1 MPAVENKENKENNI
15 NSWRK
20 NIDSKV
26 DKEKSLQNSIQN
38 ATIKLF
44 PNFST
49 EEKVNIITQI
59 NNYLKLPGRYIQGIF
74 AILVK
79 LKKENPTD
87 SKLAQIIIN
96 HIKKLN
102 ERTVLDVTNKKN
114 KKLILNWK
122 NTQKESYRNK
132 ELAKS
137 TTKTIDIKKKSEE
150 FIKINNESKE
160 AIKIINIETQEKFKR
175 TLELQSSLKPE
186 YQPTQAQITAKV
198 QSLSPETKTK
208 LKSSGLSETDYAKL
222 LASKDSLFSA
232 GDTSQE
238 SRDFLDSLKELNQ
251 SLGIRDLDQMPN
263 SFSVDKQFFKDNPD
277 LVKHIWE
284 SQDFKTLDNSFD
296 LSWLK
301 NFKEV
306 STFVE
311 KFGDENLKRLKS
323 QISPFFDEEWRLK
336 QLTPE
341 EKKIFETFFSS
352 FQAIKQQMTWVSTNM
367 LKAWAMQAPIVAL
380 YHYLDQDSI
389 GLENLNQQN
398 RQFWDRTDILTEWE
412 DKILKFSG
420 KIDNKPINFYFNLNT
435 GKLQCD
441 DHLNF
446 NKDQNHI
453 SIGETT
459 RTDLNIQLPS
469 QQDLTTLLQEAITPE
484 TQQEL
489 LKTSSNMQEYH
500 QNLNQ
505 LISSTLEGSFNFDPL
520 IRSRISMQTEK
531 NLTSQEFS
539 DDFLPPHISSQ
550 LQDERIIN
558 NNPQIK
564 KLFQILDFV
573 SESSTSD
580 QLISLR
586 KSFKK
591 LTSLIS
597 SHQELEKIADP
608 IIKEQFIKLHE
619 SLQNTS
625 TIANRTET
633 MFSFLQIFLKQDFSK
648 NEFNPQTLT
657 KNDIFDFID
666 LENFLKTPL
675 LDKDLAT
682 SLYYKNFSEPFNKRY
697 FTKSQ
702 NLTENDAQTADKQ
715 LEAELLAFA

>member
-1 MPAVENKENKENNI
+1 MTRSAEVKENTI

-20 NIDSKV
+20 NVETDREKRLENAVQKATKNLFSHLS
-26 DKEKSLQNSIQN
+26 DKEQNDI
-38 ATIKLF
+38 IK
-44 PNFST
+44 
-49 EEKVNIITQI
+49 QI
-59 NNYLKLPGRYIQGIF
+59 NEYLKTPDSIKPRELFQ
-74 AILVK
+74 K
-79 LKKENPTD
+79 LIEIKNNNPNNP
-87 SKLAQIIIN
+87 KLAQIIIN

-102 ERTVLDVTNKKN
+102 EKNTLDIKN
-114 KKLILNWK
+114 KKLKSAILSWK
-122 NTQKESYRNK
+122 NRTDGSSINE
-132 ELAKS
+132 
-137 TTKTIDIKKKSEE
+137 
-150 FIKINNESKE
+150 INNKMSRIKE
-160 AIKIINIETQEKFKR
+160 FLINKNQKAQEKLKKA
-175 TLELQSSLKPE
+175 LKAQSSLKPE

-232 GDTSQE
+232 NDTSQE
-238 SRDFLDSLKELNQ
+238 SRDFLESLKELNQ

-284 SQDFKTLDNSFD
+284 SPDFKTLDNSFD

-323 QISPFFDEEWRLK
+323 QISPFFDKEWRLK

-367 LKAWAMQAPIVAL
+367 LKAWAMQAPLVAL

-446 NKDQNHI
+446 NKDQNRI

-469 QQDLTTLLQEAITPE
+469 QQDLITLLQEAITPE

-489 LKTSSNMQEYH
+489 LQSSSNMQEYH

-539 DDFLPPHISSQ
+539 ADFLPPRISSQ

-573 SESSTSD
+573 SENSTSE

-597 SHQELEKIADP
+597 SRQELEKIADP

-625 TIANRTET
+625 TVANRTET

-657 KNDIFDFID
+657 KSDIFDFID
-666 LENFLKTPL
+666 LENFLSVASEGITLQQKGWFSHTFSTNITAKRETQEKVNTDLGLKT
-675 LDKDLAT
+675 
-682 SLYYKNFSEPFNKRY
+682 
-697 FTKSQ
+697 
-702 NLTENDAQTADKQ
+702 
-715 LEAELLAFA
+715 LEAEFLALA

>member
-1 MPAVENKENKENNI
+1 MTWVENKNQSTKEQI
-15 NSWRK
+15 NSKVESKEQK
-20 NIDSKV
+20 NASFAQAITEKAFKEFSID
-26 DKEKSLQNSIQN
+26 EKRAIAIL
-38 ATIKLF
+38 
-44 PNFST
+44 
-49 EEKVNIITQI
+49 I
-59 NNYLKLPGRYIQGIF
+59 NKYLKLPK
-74 AILVK
+74 AIEPRELFQK
-79 LKKENPTD
+79 LLEIKKNNLNNSKLSQIIIDQLKQKISKKEND
-87 SKLAQIIIN
+87 LKALQIIREKKKIN
-96 HIKKLN
+96 GRNPLLKQQVWEKNAMEINKITEGNKNRDILKKIR
-102 ERTVLDVTNKKN
+102 EGDRKEIEIKN
-114 KKLILNWK
+114 KFEHVK
-122 NTQKESYRNK
+122 Q
-132 ELAKS
+132 
-137 TTKTIDIKKKSEE
+137 
-150 FIKINNESKE
+150 
-160 AIKIINIETQEKFKR
+160 
-175 TLELQSSLKPE
+175 LQSSLKPE

-198 QSLSPETKTK
+198 QSLSPETKAK

-284 SQDFKTLDNSFD
+284 SPDFKTLDNSFD

-306 STFVE
+306 ATFVE

-341 EKKIFETFFSS
+341 ERKIFETFFSS
-352 FQAIKQQMTWVSTNM
+352 FQAIKEQMTWVSTNM

-446 NKDQNHI
+446 NKDQNRI

-469 QQDLTTLLQEAITPE
+469 QQDLTTLLQETLTPE

-489 LKTSSNMQEYH
+489 LKISSNMQEYH

-539 DDFLPPHISSQ
+539 ADFLPPHISSQ

-573 SESSTSD
+573 SENSTSD

-597 SHQELEKIADP
+597 SRQELEKIADP

-657 KNDIFDFID
+657 KSDIFDFID
-666 LENFLKTPL
+666 LENFLSVANEGITLQQKGWFSHTFSTNITAKREEQEKVNTDLGLKTV
-675 LDKDLAT
+675 
-682 SLYYKNFSEPFNKRY
+682 E
-697 FTKSQ
+697 
-702 NLTENDAQTADKQ
+702 DALRSAYV
-715 LEAELLAFA
+715 

>member
-1 MPAVENKENKENNI
+1 MTSIENKQITWNEKIQGKEQQ
-15 NSWRK
+15 
-20 NIDSKV
+20 
-26 DKEKSLQNSIQN
+26 KEREQQRAIQSMVQ
-38 ATIKLF
+38 KYF
-44 PNFST
+44 PDFST
-49 EEKVNIITQI
+49 EAKTEITIQI
-59 NNYLKLPGRYIQGIF
+59 FKYLKLPKTLQFKGIF
-74 AILVK
+74 SALLN
-79 LKKENPTD
+79 LKKENIDNP
-87 SKLAQIIIN
+87 KLAQILIN
-96 HIKKLN
+96 FIKKKI
-102 ERTVLDVTNKKN
+102 EKAILDQTNKTN
-114 KKLILNWK
+114 KTKVLNWK
-122 NTQKESYRNK
+122 KSPNQITNSLSNNPWKIQKELNDQKRNA
-132 ELAKS
+132 E
-137 TTKTIDIKKKSEE
+137 TKQITNVNEQSKKQL
-150 FIKINNESKE
+150 
-160 AIKIINIETQEKFKR
+160 IEKTKQ
-175 TLELQSSLKPE
+175 LQSSLKPE
-186 YQPTQAQITAKV
+186 YQPTQSQINEKIKT
-198 QSLSPETKTK
+198 LSEETKAK
-208 LKSSGLSETDYAKL
+208 LKSSGLSETDYAKF
-222 LASKDSLFSA
+222 LASKEALFSA
-232 GDTSQE
+232 GDNSQE
-238 SRDFLDSLKELNQ
+238 SRDFLESLKELNQ

-284 SQDFKTLDNSFD
+284 SQDFKALDNSFD

-336 QLTPE
+336 QLTSE
-341 EKKIFETFFSS
+341 ERKIFETFFSS
-352 FQAIKQQMTWVSTNM
+352 FQAIKEQMTWVSTNM

-446 NKDQNHI
+446 NKDQNRI

-469 QQDLTTLLQEAITPE
+469 QQDLTTLLQETLTPE

-489 LKTSSNMQEYH
+489 LQTSSNMQEYH

-539 DDFLPPHISSQ
+539 ADFLPPHISSQ

-573 SESSTSD
+573 SENSTSD

-597 SHQELEKIADP
+597 SRQELEKIADP

-657 KNDIFDFID
+657 KSDIFDFID
-666 LENFLKTPL
+666 LENFLDVAANGITLKQKTW
-675 LDKDLAT
+675 
-682 SLYYKNFSEPFNKRY
+682 FSAEF
-697 FTKSQ
+697 SQ
-702 NLTENDAQTADKQ
+702 KIKQKEELQKNLTDAKDIKDI
-715 LEAELLAFA
+715 ESELNIAFA

>member
-1 MPAVENKENKENNI
+1 MTSVENKQITWNEKIQGKEQQ
-15 NSWRK
+15 
-20 NIDSKV
+20 
-26 DKEKSLQNSIQN
+26 KEREQQRAIQSMVQ
-38 ATIKLF
+38 KYF
-44 PNFST
+44 PDFST
-49 EEKVNIITQI
+49 EAKTEISIQI
-59 NNYLKLPGRYIQGIF
+59 FKYLKLPKTLEFKGIF
-74 AILVK
+74 SALLN
-79 LKKENPTD
+79 LKKENIDNP
-87 SKLAQIIIN
+87 KLAQILIN
-96 HIKKLN
+96 FIKKKI
-102 ERTVLDVTNKKN
+102 EKAILDQTNKTN
-114 KKLILNWK
+114 KTKVLNWK
-122 NTQKESYRNK
+122 KSPNQITNSLSNNFWKIQKELNDQKRNA
-132 ELAKS
+132 E
-137 TTKTIDIKKKSEE
+137 TKQITNANEQSKKQL
-150 FIKINNESKE
+150 
-160 AIKIINIETQEKFKR
+160 IEKTKQ
-175 TLELQSSLKPE
+175 LQASLKPE
-186 YQPTQAQITAKV
+186 YQPTQEQITAKV
-198 QSLSPETKTK
+198 QSLSPETKAK
-208 LKSSGLSETDYAKL
+208 LKSSGLSEIDYAKL

-238 SRDFLDSLKELNQ
+238 SRDFLESLKELNQ

-284 SQDFKTLDNSFD
+284 SPNFKTLDNSFD

-446 NKDQNHI
+446 NKDQNRI

-469 QQDLTTLLQEAITPE
+469 QQDLITLLQETITPE

-539 DDFLPPHISSQ
+539 ADFLPPHISSQ
-550 LQDERIIN
+550 LQDEKIIN

-573 SESSTSD
+573 SENSTSD

-597 SHQELEKIADP
+597 SRQELEKIADP

-666 LENFLKTPL
+666 LENFLSVANEGITLQQKGWFSHTFSTNITA
-675 LDKDLAT
+675 KREKQENLANAKGIEDIERA
-682 SLYYKNFSEPFNKRY
+682 LNNI
-697 FTKSQ
+697 
-702 NLTENDAQTADKQ
+702 AVA
-715 LEAELLAFA
+715 

>member
-1 MPAVENKENKENNI
+1 MTWVENKNQSTKEQI
-15 NSWRK
+15 NSKVESKEQK
-20 NIDSKV
+20 NASFAQAITEKAFKEFSID
-26 DKEKSLQNSIQN
+26 EKRAIAIL
-38 ATIKLF
+38 
-44 PNFST
+44 
-49 EEKVNIITQI
+49 I
-59 NNYLKLPGRYIQGIF
+59 NKYLKLPK
-74 AILVK
+74 AIEPRELFQK
-79 LKKENPTD
+79 LLEIKKNNLNNSKLSQIIIDQLKQKISKKEND
-87 SKLAQIIIN
+87 LKALQIIREKKKIN
-96 HIKKLN
+96 GRNPLLKQQVWEKNAMEINKITEGNKNRDILKKIR
-102 ERTVLDVTNKKN
+102 EGDRKEIEIKN
-114 KKLILNWK
+114 KFEHVK
-122 NTQKESYRNK
+122 Q
-132 ELAKS
+132 
-137 TTKTIDIKKKSEE
+137 
-150 FIKINNESKE
+150 
-160 AIKIINIETQEKFKR
+160 
-175 TLELQSSLKPE
+175 LQSSLKPE

-198 QSLSPETKTK
+198 QSLSPETKAK

-284 SQDFKTLDNSFD
+284 SPDFKTLDNSFD

-306 STFVE
+306 ATFVE

-341 EKKIFETFFSS
+341 ERKIFETFFSS
-352 FQAIKQQMTWVSTNM
+352 FQAIKEQMTWVSTNM

-446 NKDQNHI
+446 NKDQNRI

-469 QQDLTTLLQEAITPE
+469 QQDLITLLQETITPE

-539 DDFLPPHISSQ
+539 ADFLPPHISSQ

-573 SESSTSD
+573 SENSTSD

-597 SHQELEKIADP
+597 SRQELEKIADP

-666 LENFLKTPL
+666 LENFLSVANEGITLQQKGWFSHTFSTNITA
-675 LDKDLAT
+675 KRETQENLANA
-682 SLYYKNFSEPFNKRY
+682 KGIEGIEK
-697 FTKSQ
+697 
-702 NLTENDAQTADKQ
+702 
-715 LEAELLAFA
+715 ELNIAFA

>member
-1 MPAVENKENKENNI
+1 MTRSAETKESTI

-20 NIDSKV
+20 NVETDREKRLENAVQKATKNLFSHLS
-26 DKEKSLQNSIQN
+26 DKEQNDI
-38 ATIKLF
+38 IK
-44 PNFST
+44 
-49 EEKVNIITQI
+49 QI
-59 NNYLKLPGRYIQGIF
+59 NEYLKTPDSIKPRELFQ
-74 AILVK
+74 K
-79 LKKENPTD
+79 LIEIKNNNPNNP
-87 SKLAQIIIN
+87 KLAQIIIN

-102 ERTVLDVTNKKN
+102 EKNTLDIKN
-114 KKLILNWK
+114 KKLKRAILSWK
-122 NTQKESYRNK
+122 NRTDGSSINDIKNKIPRIKESLANK
-132 ELAKS
+132 NKP
-137 TTKTIDIKKKSEE
+137 I
-150 FIKINNESKE
+150 
-160 AIKIINIETQEKFKR
+160 QEKMEKV
-175 TLELQSSLKPE
+175 LKAQSLLKPE
-186 YQPTQAQITAKV
+186 YQPTQAQITAKI

-284 SQDFKTLDNSFD
+284 SPDFKTLDNSFD

-306 STFVE
+306 ATFVE

-341 EKKIFETFFSS
+341 ERKIFETFFSS

-398 RQFWDRTDILTEWE
+398 KQFWDRTDILTEWE

-420 KIDNKPINFYFNLNT
+420 KIDNKPISFYFNLNT

-446 NKDQNHI
+446 NKDQNRI

-469 QQDLTTLLQEAITPE
+469 QQDLITLLQETLTPE

-573 SESSTSD
+573 SENSTSD

-597 SHQELEKIADP
+597 SRQELEKIADP

-657 KNDIFDFID
+657 KSDIFDFID

-675 LDKDLAT
+675 LDKNLVT

-697 FTKSQ
+697 LAKSQ
-702 NLTENDAQTADKQ
+702 NPPENNPQTADERLKAGLQ
-715 LEAELLAFA
+715 ALA

>member
-1 MPAVENKENKENNI
+1 MTRSAETKESTI

-20 NIDSKV
+20 NV
-26 DKEKSLQNSIQN
+26 ETDKEKRLENAVQKATKNLFSHLSDKEQNDI
-38 ATIKLF
+38 IK
-44 PNFST
+44 
-49 EEKVNIITQI
+49 QI
-59 NNYLKLPGRYIQGIF
+59 NEYLKTPESIKPRELFQ
-74 AILVK
+74 K
-79 LKKENPTD
+79 LIEIKNNNPNNP
-87 SKLAQIIIN
+87 KLAQIIIN

-102 ERTVLDVTNKKN
+102 EKNTLDIKN
-114 KKLILNWK
+114 KKLKSAILSRK
-122 NTQKESYRNK
+122 NRADGSSINE
-132 ELAKS
+132 
-137 TTKTIDIKKKSEE
+137 
-150 FIKINNESKE
+150 INNKMSRIKE
-160 AIKIINIETQEKFKR
+160 FLINKNQKAQEKLKKA
-175 TLELQSSLKPE
+175 LKAQSSLKPE

-198 QSLSPETKTK
+198 QSLSPETKAK

-352 FQAIKQQMTWVSTNM
+352 FQAIKQQMTWVSTNI

-446 NKDQNHI
+446 NKDQNRI

-469 QQDLTTLLQEAITPE
+469 QQDLITLLQETLTPE

-539 DDFLPPHISSQ
+539 ADFLPPHISSQ

-573 SESSTSD
+573 SENSTSD

-597 SHQELEKIADP
+597 SRQELEKIADP

-657 KNDIFDFID
+657 KSDIFDFID
-666 LENFLKTPL
+666 LENFLSVANEGITLQQKGWFSHTFSTNITAKREKQENL
-675 LDKDLAT
+675 ANAKDIKDIERKL
-682 SLYYKNFSEPFNKRY
+682 NNI
-697 FTKSQ
+697 
-702 NLTENDAQTADKQ
+702 
-715 LEAELLAFA
+715 AFA

>member
-1 MPAVENKENKENNI
+1 MPSIENKNQSAKEQLNSKAESKEQKNTRFAQTITEKAFKEFSIDEKTSIAALINK
-15 NSWRK
+15 
-20 NIDSKV
+20 
-26 DKEKSLQNSIQN
+26 
-38 ATIKLF
+38 
-44 PNFST
+44 
-49 EEKVNIITQI
+49 
-59 NNYLKLPGRYIQGIF
+59 YLKLPKAMEPRELFQK
-74 AILVK
+74 LVEI
-79 LKKENPTD
+79 KKNNPNNPR
-87 SKLAQIIIN
+87 LAQIIIN
-96 HIKKLN
+96 NLRKIITKKENDLKVLQIRN
-102 ERTVLDVTNKKN
+102 EKG
-114 KKLILNWK
+114 ILNWK
-122 NTQKESYRNK
+122 KLWKNK
-132 ELAKS
+132 VTENQDPTSL
-137 TTKTIDIKKKSEE
+137 TNDD
-150 FIKINNESKE
+150 KINKKLDSQSTDR
-160 AIKIINIETQEKFKR
+160 IKLQKQVEHIKQ
-175 TLELQSSLKPE
+175 LQSSLKPE

-198 QSLSPETKTK
+198 QSLSPETKAK

-284 SQDFKTLDNSFD
+284 SPDFKTLDNSFD
-296 LSWLK
+296 LSRLK

-311 KFGDENLKRLKS
+311 KFGDENLKRLKN

-336 QLTPE
+336 QITSE
-341 EKKIFETFFSS
+341 ERKIFETFFSS

-380 YHYLDQDSI
+380 YQYLDEPSLW
-389 GLENLNQQN
+389 LENLNQQN
-398 RQFWDRTDILTEWE
+398 RKIWDRTEFSSEWE
-412 DKILKFSG
+412 DQIMTFQG
-420 KIDNKPINFYFNLNT
+420 TIDGKPINFYFNLTN

-441 DHLNF
+441 DHINF
-446 NKDQNHI
+446 NNDQNHI
-453 SIGETT
+453 SIGENT
-459 RTDLNIQLPS
+459 RTDLNIQLPNQQELIAILKDRFTPEL
-469 QQDLTTLLQEAITPE
+469 QQDLIKNSA
-484 TQQEL
+484 
-489 LKTSSNMQEYH
+489 NMQEYH

-505 LISSTLEGSFNFDPL
+505 LIASTLQETFNIDPL

-539 DDFLPPHISSQ
+539 NDFLPPHLAPQ
-550 LQDERIIN
+550 LQNEKIIN
-558 NNPQIK
+558 NNLQIK
-564 KLFQILDFV
+564 KLFQILDFI
-573 SESSTSD
+573 SENSTSD
-580 QLISLR
+580 QLMSMR

-633 MFSFLQIFLKQDFSK
+633 MFSFLQIFIKKDFSK
-648 NEFNPQTLT
+648 EDFNPHTLPDT
-657 KNDIFDFID
+657 DIFNFID

-682 SLYYKNFSEPFNKRY
+682 SPYYKNFSEPFNKRY
-697 FTKSQ
+697 FAKSQ

>member
-1 MPAVENKENKENNI
+1 MPSIENKNQSAKEQLNSKAESKEQKNTRFAQTITEKAFKEFSIDEKTSIAALINK
-15 NSWRK
+15 
-20 NIDSKV
+20 
-26 DKEKSLQNSIQN
+26 
-38 ATIKLF
+38 
-44 PNFST
+44 
-49 EEKVNIITQI
+49 
-59 NNYLKLPGRYIQGIF
+59 YLKLPKAMEPRELFQK
-74 AILVK
+74 LVEI
-79 LKKENPTD
+79 KKNNPNNPR
-87 SKLAQIIIN
+87 LAQIIIN
-96 HIKKLN
+96 NLRKIITKKENDLKVLQIRN
-102 ERTVLDVTNKKN
+102 EKG
-114 KKLILNWK
+114 ILNWK
-122 NTQKESYRNK
+122 KLWKNK
-132 ELAKS
+132 VTENQDPTSL
-137 TTKTIDIKKKSEE
+137 TNDD
-150 FIKINNESKE
+150 KINKKLDSQSTDR
-160 AIKIINIETQEKFKR
+160 IKLQKQVEHIKQ
-175 TLELQSSLKPE
+175 LQSSLKPE

-198 QSLSPETKTK
+198 QSLSPETKAK

-238 SRDFLDSLKELNQ
+238 ARDFLDSLKELNQ

-284 SQDFKTLDNSFD
+284 SPDFKTLDNSFD
-296 LSWLK
+296 LSRLK

-323 QISPFFDEEWRLK
+323 QISPFFDDQWRIKELSA
-336 QLTPE
+336 E

-380 YHYLDQDSI
+380 YQYLDEPSLW
-389 GLENLNQQN
+389 LENLNQQN
-398 RQFWDRTDILTEWE
+398 RKIWDRTEFSSEWK
-412 DKILKFSG
+412 DQIMTFQG
-420 KIDNKPINFYFNLNT
+420 TIDGKPINFYFNLTN

-446 NKDQNHI
+446 NNDQNRI
-453 SIGETT
+453 SIWEST
-459 RTDLNIQLPS
+459 RTDLNIQLPNQQELIAILKDHFTPAL
-469 QQDLTTLLQEAITPE
+469 QQDLIKNSA
-484 TQQEL
+484 
-489 LKTSSNMQEYH
+489 NMQEYH

-505 LISSTLEGSFNFDPL
+505 LIASTLQETFNIDPL

-539 DDFLPPHISSQ
+539 NDFLPPHLAPQ
-550 LQDERIIN
+550 LQNEKIIN
-558 NNPQIK
+558 NNLQIK
-564 KLFQILDFV
+564 KLFQILDFI
-573 SESSTSD
+573 SENSTSD
-580 QLISLR
+580 QLMSMR

-633 MFSFLQIFLKQDFSK
+633 MFSFLQIFIKKDFSK
-648 NEFNPQTLT
+648 EDFNPHTLPDT
-657 KNDIFDFID
+657 DIFNFID

-697 FTKSQ
+697 FAKSQ

>member
-1 MPAVENKENKENNI
+1 MTSVENKKFSSPEEKWNKERETNEQ
-15 NSWRK
+15 
-20 NIDSKV
+20 SK
-26 DKEKSLQNSIQN
+26 LRTIQN
-38 ATIKLF
+38 VTQKLF
-44 PNFST
+44 SNFST
-49 EEKVNIITQI
+49 EEKSNLIISI
-59 NNYLKLPGRYIQGIF
+59 SSYLKLPGANFQGVFNMLI
-74 AILVK
+74 K
-79 LKKENPTD
+79 LKNDNLNNP
-87 SKLAQIIIN
+87 KLAQIIISALKKQIERKTLDLQNKKEKKQILRGNIDKKIRNNWLQNKNQDREDEYKASLKKFESQKN
-96 HIKKLN
+96 HIKQTIQK
-102 ERTVLDVTNKKN
+102 VLK
-114 KKLILNWK
+114 
-122 NTQKESYRNK
+122 
-132 ELAKS
+132 A
-137 TTKTIDIKKKSEE
+137 
-150 FIKINNESKE
+150 
-160 AIKIINIETQEKFKR
+160 
-175 TLELQSSLKPE
+175 QSSLKPE
-186 YQPTQAQITAKV
+186 YQPTQAQITEKV

-208 LKSSGLSETDYAKL
+208 LKSSGLSEIDYAKL

-238 SRDFLDSLKELNQ
+238 SRDFLESLKELNQ

-306 STFVE
+306 ATFVE

-341 EKKIFETFFSS
+341 ERKIFETFFSS

-398 RQFWDRTDILTEWE
+398 KQFWDRTDILTEWE

-420 KIDNKPINFYFNLNT
+420 KIDNKPISFYFNLNT

-446 NKDQNHI
+446 NKDQNRI

-469 QQDLTTLLQEAITPE
+469 QQDLITLLQETLTPE

-573 SESSTSD
+573 SENSTSD

-597 SHQELEKIADP
+597 SRQELEKIADP

-657 KNDIFDFID
+657 KSDIFDFID
-666 LENFLKTPL
+666 LENFLDVAANGITLKQKTWFSAEFSQKIKQKEEHQENL
-675 LDKDLAT
+675 ANAKDI
-682 SLYYKNFSEPFNKRY
+682 KDIER
-697 FTKSQ
+697 
-702 NLTENDAQTADKQ
+702 
-715 LEAELLAFA
+715 ELNNIAVA

>member
-1 MPAVENKENKENNI
+1 MTSLESKQITWNEKIQGKEQQKE
-15 NSWRK
+15 R
-20 NIDSKV
+20 
-26 DKEKSLQNSIQN
+26 EQQRAIQSMVQ
-38 ATIKLF
+38 KYF
-44 PNFST
+44 PDFST
-49 EEKVNIITQI
+49 EAKTEITIQI
-59 NNYLKLPGRYIQGIF
+59 FKYLKLPKTLEFKGIF
-74 AILVK
+74 SALLN
-79 LKKENPTD
+79 LKKENIDNP
-87 SKLAQIIIN
+87 KLAQILIN
-96 HIKKLN
+96 FIKKKI
-102 ERTVLDVTNKKN
+102 EKTILDQTNKTN
-114 KKLILNWK
+114 KTKVLNWK
-122 NTQKESYRNK
+122 KSPNQITNSLSNNFWKIQKEWNNQKRNT
-132 ELAKS
+132 E
-137 TTKTIDIKKKSEE
+137 TKQITHLNEQSKKQL
-150 FIKINNESKE
+150 
-160 AIKIINIETQEKFKR
+160 IEKTKQ
-175 TLELQSSLKPE
+175 LQSSLKPE

-198 QSLSPETKTK
+198 QSLSPETKAK
-208 LKSSGLSETDYAKL
+208 LKSSRLSETDYAKF

-284 SQDFKTLDNSFD
+284 SPDFKTLDNSFD

-306 STFVE
+306 ATFVE

-352 FQAIKQQMTWVSTNM
+352 FQAIKEQMTWVSTNM

-446 NKDQNHI
+446 NKDQNRI

-469 QQDLTTLLQEAITPE
+469 QQDLTTLLQETLSPE
-484 TQQEL
+484 TQQDL
-489 LKTSSNMQEYH
+489 LKNSSNMQEYH

-539 DDFLPPHISSQ
+539 ADFLPPHISSQ

-573 SESSTSD
+573 SENSTSD

-597 SHQELEKIADP
+597 SRQELEKIADP

-625 TIANRTET
+625 TIANQTKT

-657 KNDIFDFID
+657 KSDIFDFID
-666 LENFLKTPL
+666 LENFLDVAANGITLKQKTWFSAEFSQKIKQKEEL
-675 LDKDLAT
+675 QENLADAEAIKDIE
-682 SLYYKNFSEPFNKRY
+682 SELNI
-697 FTKSQ
+697 
-702 NLTENDAQTADKQ
+702 
-715 LEAELLAFA
+715 AFA

>member
-1 MPAVENKENKENNI
+1 MPAVENKENNI

-102 ERTVLDVTNKKN
+102 KRTVLDVTNKKN

-160 AIKIINIETQEKFKR
+160 AIKIINTETQEKFKR

-232 GDTSQE
+232 NDTSQE

-284 SQDFKTLDNSFD
+284 SPDFKTLDNSFD

-367 LKAWAMQAPIVAL
+367 LKAWTMQAPIVAL

-389 GLENLNQQN
+389 GLENLSQQN

-446 NKDQNHI
+446 NKDQNRI

-459 RTDLNIQLPS
+459 RTNLNIQLPS
-469 QQDLTTLLQEAITPE
+469 QQDLTTLLQETLTPE

-489 LKTSSNMQEYH
+489 LQSSSNMQEYH

-573 SESSTSD
+573 SENSTSD
-580 QLISLR
+580 QLISMR

-597 SHQELEKIADP
+597 SRQELEKIADP

-697 FTKSQ
+697 FAKSQ

>member
-1 MPAVENKENKENNI
+1 MTSVENKKFSSPEGKWNKERETNEQ
-15 NSWRK
+15 
-20 NIDSKV
+20 SK
-26 DKEKSLQNSIQN
+26 LRTIQN
-38 ATIKLF
+38 VTQKLF
-44 PNFST
+44 SNFST
-49 EEKVNIITQI
+49 EEKSKLIISI
-59 NNYLKLPGRYIQGIF
+59 SSYLKLPGANFQGVFNMLI
-74 AILVK
+74 K
-79 LKKENPTD
+79 LKKDNLNNP
-87 SKLAQIIIN
+87 KLAQIIISTLKKQIERKTLDLENKKEKKQILRGNIDKKSRNNWLQNKNQDREYEYKTSFKKFESQKN
-96 HIKKLN
+96 HIKQTIQK
-102 ERTVLDVTNKKN
+102 VLK
-114 KKLILNWK
+114 
-122 NTQKESYRNK
+122 
-132 ELAKS
+132 A
-137 TTKTIDIKKKSEE
+137 
-150 FIKINNESKE
+150 
-160 AIKIINIETQEKFKR
+160 
-175 TLELQSSLKPE
+175 QSSLKPE

-284 SQDFKTLDNSFD
+284 SPDFKTLDNSFD

-341 EKKIFETFFSS
+341 ERKIFEIFFSS
-352 FQAIKQQMTWVSTNM
+352 FQAVKQQMTWVSTNI

-380 YHYLDQDSI
+380 YQYLDEPSLW
-389 GLENLNQQN
+389 LENLNQQN
-398 RQFWDRTDILTEWE
+398 RKIWDRTEFSSEWE
-412 DKILKFSG
+412 DQIMTFQG
-420 KIDNKPINFYFNLNT
+420 TIDGKPINFYFNLTN

-446 NKDQNHI
+446 NNDQNRI
-453 SIGETT
+453 SIWETT
-459 RTDLNIQLPS
+459 RTDLNIQLPNQQELIAILKDRFTPEL
-469 QQDLTTLLQEAITPE
+469 QQDLIKNSA
-484 TQQEL
+484 
-489 LKTSSNMQEYH
+489 NMQEYH

-505 LISSTLEGSFNFDPL
+505 LIASTLQETFNIDPL

-539 DDFLPPHISSQ
+539 NDFLPPHLAPQ
-550 LQDERIIN
+550 LQNEKIIN
-558 NNPQIK
+558 NNLQIK
-564 KLFQILDFV
+564 KLFQILDFI
-573 SESSTSD
+573 SENSTSD
-580 QLISLR
+580 QLISMR

-591 LTSLIS
+591 LTSLLS
-597 SHQELEKIADP
+597 SRQALEKIADP

-633 MFSFLQIFLKQDFSK
+633 MFSFLQIFIQKDFNK
-648 NEFNPQTLT
+648 EDFNPHTLPNT
-657 KNDIFDFID
+657 DIFNFND
-666 LENFLKTPL
+666 LENFLSVASEGITLQQKGWFSHTFSTNITAKREAQENVSTNLDLKTL
-675 LDKDLAT
+675 
-682 SLYYKNFSEPFNKRY
+682 E
-697 FTKSQ
+697 
-702 NLTENDAQTADKQ
+702 DALGIAY
-715 LEAELLAFA
+715 A

>member
-1 MPAVENKENKENNI
+1 MTSVENKQITWNEKIQGKEQQ
-15 NSWRK
+15 
-20 NIDSKV
+20 
-26 DKEKSLQNSIQN
+26 KEREQQRAIQSMVQ
-38 ATIKLF
+38 KYF
-44 PNFST
+44 PDFST
-49 EEKVNIITQI
+49 EAKTEITIQI
-59 NNYLKLPGRYIQGIF
+59 FKYLKLPKTLEFKGIF
-74 AILVK
+74 SALLN
-79 LKKENPTD
+79 LKKENIDNP
-87 SKLAQIIIN
+87 KLAQILIN
-96 HIKKLN
+96 FIKKKI
-102 ERTVLDVTNKKN
+102 EKAILDQTNKTN
-114 KKLILNWK
+114 KTKVLNWK
-122 NTQKESYRNK
+122 KSPNQITNSLSNNFWKIQKEWNNQKRNT
-132 ELAKS
+132 E
-137 TTKTIDIKKKSEE
+137 TKQITNANEQSKKQL
-150 FIKINNESKE
+150 
-160 AIKIINIETQEKFKR
+160 IEKTKQ
-175 TLELQSSLKPE
+175 LQSLLKPE

-198 QSLSPETKTK
+198 QSLSPETKAK

-284 SQDFKTLDNSFD
+284 SQDFKILDNSFD

-341 EKKIFETFFSS
+341 ERKIFETFFSS

-367 LKAWAMQAPIVAL
+367 LKAWAMQAPIIAL

-446 NKDQNHI
+446 NKDQNRI

-469 QQDLTTLLQEAITPE
+469 QQDLITLLQETITPE

-539 DDFLPPHISSQ
+539 ADFLPPHISSQ
-550 LQDERIIN
+550 LQDEKIIN

-573 SESSTSD
+573 SENSTSD

-597 SHQELEKIADP
+597 SRQELEKIADP

-666 LENFLKTPL
+666 LENFLSVANEGITLQQKGWFSHTFSTNITA
-675 LDKDLAT
+675 KREKQENLANA
-682 SLYYKNFSEPFNKRY
+682 KGIEDIER
-697 FTKSQ
+697 
-702 NLTENDAQTADKQ
+702 
-715 LEAELLAFA
+715 ELNNIAVA

>member
-1 MPAVENKENKENNI
+1 MTSLESKQITWNEKIQGKEQQKE
-15 NSWRK
+15 R
-20 NIDSKV
+20 
-26 DKEKSLQNSIQN
+26 EQQRAIQSMVQ
-38 ATIKLF
+38 KYF
-44 PNFST
+44 PDFST
-49 EEKVNIITQI
+49 EAKTEITIQI
-59 NNYLKLPGRYIQGIF
+59 FKYLKLPKTLEFKGIF
-74 AILVK
+74 SALLN
-79 LKKENPTD
+79 LKKENIDNP
-87 SKLAQIIIN
+87 KLAQILIN
-96 HIKKLN
+96 FIKKKI
-102 ERTVLDVTNKKN
+102 EKTILDQTNKTN
-114 KKLILNWK
+114 KTKVLNWK
-122 NTQKESYRNK
+122 KSPNQITNSLSNNFWKIQKEWNNQKRNT
-132 ELAKS
+132 E
-137 TTKTIDIKKKSEE
+137 TKQITHLNEQSKKQL
-150 FIKINNESKE
+150 
-160 AIKIINIETQEKFKR
+160 IEKTKQ
-175 TLELQSSLKPE
+175 LQSSLKPE

-198 QSLSPETKTK
+198 QSLSPETKAK
-208 LKSSGLSETDYAKL
+208 LKSSRLSETDYAKF

-284 SQDFKTLDNSFD
+284 SPDFKTLDNSFD

-306 STFVE
+306 ATFVE

-352 FQAIKQQMTWVSTNM
+352 FQAIKEQMTWVSTNM

-389 GLENLNQQN
+389 GLENLSQQN

-446 NKDQNHI
+446 NKDQNRI

-469 QQDLTTLLQEAITPE
+469 QQDLTTLLQETLTPE

-573 SESSTSD
+573 SENSTSD
-580 QLISLR
+580 QLISMR

-597 SHQELEKIADP
+597 SRQELEKIADP

-648 NEFNPQTLT
+648 NEFNAQTLT

-666 LENFLKTPL
+666 LENFLDVAANGITLKQKTW
-675 LDKDLAT
+675 
-682 SLYYKNFSEPFNKRY
+682 FSAEF
-697 FTKSQ
+697 SQ
-702 NLTENDAQTADKQ
+702 KIKQKEELQKNLTDAKDIKDI
-715 LEAELLAFA
+715 ESELNIAFA

>member
-1 MPAVENKENKENNI
+1 MTWVENKNQSTKEQI
-15 NSWRK
+15 NSKAESKEQK
-20 NIDSKV
+20 NASFAQAITEKAFKEFSID
-26 DKEKSLQNSIQN
+26 EKKAIAIL
-38 ATIKLF
+38 
-44 PNFST
+44 
-49 EEKVNIITQI
+49 I
-59 NNYLKLPGRYIQGIF
+59 NKYLKLPK
-74 AILVK
+74 AIEPRELFQK
-79 LKKENPTD
+79 LLEIKKNNLNNSKLSQIIIDQLKQKISKKEND
-87 SKLAQIIIN
+87 LKALQIIREKKKIN
-96 HIKKLN
+96 GRNPLLKQQVWEKNAMEINKITEGNKNRDILKKIR
-102 ERTVLDVTNKKN
+102 EGDKKEIEIKN
-114 KKLILNWK
+114 KFEHLKH
-122 NTQKESYRNK
+122 
-132 ELAKS
+132 
-137 TTKTIDIKKKSEE
+137 
-150 FIKINNESKE
+150 
-160 AIKIINIETQEKFKR
+160 
-175 TLELQSSLKPE
+175 LQSSLKPE

-238 SRDFLDSLKELNQ
+238 SRDFLESLKELNQ

-263 SFSVDKQFFKDNPD
+263 SFSIDKQFFKDNPD

-284 SQDFKTLDNSFD
+284 SPDFKTLDNSFD

-367 LKAWAMQAPIVAL
+367 LKAWAMQAPLVAL

-446 NKDQNHI
+446 NKDQNRI

-469 QQDLTTLLQEAITPE
+469 QQDLITLLQEAITPE

-489 LKTSSNMQEYH
+489 LQSSSNMQEYH

-573 SESSTSD
+573 SENSTSD
-580 QLISLR
+580 QLISMR

-597 SHQELEKIADP
+597 SRQELEKIADP

-657 KNDIFDFID
+657 KNNIFDFID

-697 FTKSQ
+697 FAKSQ

>member
-1 MPAVENKENKENNI
+1 MTRSAETKESTI

-20 NIDSKV
+20 NVETDREKRLENAVQKATKNLFSHLS
-26 DKEKSLQNSIQN
+26 DKEQNDI
-38 ATIKLF
+38 IK
-44 PNFST
+44 
-49 EEKVNIITQI
+49 QI
-59 NNYLKLPGRYIQGIF
+59 NEYLKTPDSIKPRELFQ
-74 AILVK
+74 K
-79 LKKENPTD
+79 LIEIKNNNPNNP
-87 SKLAQIIIN
+87 KLAQIIIN

-102 ERTVLDVTNKKN
+102 EKNTLDIKN
-114 KKLILNWK
+114 KKLKRAILSWK
-122 NTQKESYRNK
+122 NRIDGSSINDIKNKIPRIKESLANK
-132 ELAKS
+132 NKP
-137 TTKTIDIKKKSEE
+137 I
-150 FIKINNESKE
+150 
-160 AIKIINIETQEKFKR
+160 QEKMEKV
-175 TLELQSSLKPE
+175 LKAQSSLKPE

-208 LKSSGLSETDYAKL
+208 LKSSGLSETVYAKL

-232 GDTSQE
+232 NDTSQE
-238 SRDFLDSLKELNQ
+238 SRDFLESLKELNQ

-446 NKDQNHI
+446 NKDQNRI

-469 QQDLTTLLQEAITPE
+469 QQDLTTLLQETLTPE
-484 TQQEL
+484 TQQDL
-489 LKTSSNMQEYH
+489 LKNSSNMQEYH

-539 DDFLPPHISSQ
+539 DNFLPPHISGQ

-564 KLFQILDFV
+564 KLFQILDFI
-573 SESSTSD
+573 SENSTSD
-580 QLISLR
+580 QLISMR

-597 SHQELEKIADP
+597 SRQELEKIADP

-666 LENFLKTPL
+666 LENFLSVANEGITLQQKGWFSHTFSTNITA
-675 LDKDLAT
+675 KREKQENLANA
-682 SLYYKNFSEPFNKRY
+682 KGIEDIER
-697 FTKSQ
+697 
-702 NLTENDAQTADKQ
+702 
-715 LEAELLAFA
+715 ELNNIAVA

>member
-1 MPAVENKENKENNI
+1 MPAVENKKNNI

-160 AIKIINIETQEKFKR
+160 AIKIINTETQEKFKR
-175 TLELQSSLKPE
+175 TIELQSSLKPE

-198 QSLSPETKTK
+198 QSLSPETKAK
-208 LKSSGLSETDYAKL
+208 LKSSRLSENDYAKL

-341 EKKIFETFFSS
+341 ERKIFETFFSS

-389 GLENLNQQN
+389 GLENLSQQN

-435 GKLQCD
+435 GKLECD

-446 NKDQNHI
+446 NKDQNRI

-469 QQDLTTLLQEAITPE
+469 QQDLITLLQETLTPE

-573 SESSTSD
+573 SENSTSD
-580 QLISLR
+580 QLISMR

-697 FTKSQ
+697 FAKSQ

>member
-1 MPAVENKENKENNI
+1 MPAVENKENNI

-102 ERTVLDVTNKKN
+102 KRTVLDVTNKKN

-160 AIKIINIETQEKFKR
+160 AIKIINTETQEKFKR

-232 GDTSQE
+232 KDTSQE

-284 SQDFKTLDNSFD
+284 SPDFKTLDNSFD

-367 LKAWAMQAPIVAL
+367 LKAWTMQAPIVAL

-389 GLENLNQQN
+389 GLENLSQQN

-446 NKDQNHI
+446 NKDQNRI

-459 RTDLNIQLPS
+459 RTNLNIQLPS
-469 QQDLTTLLQEAITPE
+469 QQDLTTLLQETLTPE

-489 LKTSSNMQEYH
+489 LQSSSNMQEYH

-573 SESSTSD
+573 SENSTSD
-580 QLISLR
+580 QLISMR

-597 SHQELEKIADP
+597 SRQELEKIADP

-697 FTKSQ
+697 FAKSQ

>member
-1 MPAVENKENKENNI
+1 MTSVENKKFSSPEEKWNKERETNEQ
-15 NSWRK
+15 
-20 NIDSKV
+20 SK
-26 DKEKSLQNSIQN
+26 LRTIQN
-38 ATIKLF
+38 VTQKLF
-44 PNFST
+44 SNFST
-49 EEKVNIITQI
+49 EEKSNLIISI
-59 NNYLKLPGRYIQGIF
+59 SSYLKLPGANFQGVFNMLI
-74 AILVK
+74 K
-79 LKKENPTD
+79 LKNDNLNNP
-87 SKLAQIIIN
+87 KLAQIIISALKKQIERKTLDLQNKKEKKQILRGNIDKKIRNNWLQNKNQDREDEYKASLKKFESQKN
-96 HIKKLN
+96 HIKQTIQK
-102 ERTVLDVTNKKN
+102 VLK
-114 KKLILNWK
+114 
-122 NTQKESYRNK
+122 
-132 ELAKS
+132 A
-137 TTKTIDIKKKSEE
+137 
-150 FIKINNESKE
+150 
-160 AIKIINIETQEKFKR
+160 
-175 TLELQSSLKPE
+175 QSSLKPE
-186 YQPTQAQITAKV
+186 YQPTQAQITEKV

-208 LKSSGLSETDYAKL
+208 LKSSGLSEIDYAKL

-238 SRDFLDSLKELNQ
+238 SRDFLESLKELNQ

-306 STFVE
+306 ATFVE

-446 NKDQNHI
+446 NKDQNRI

-469 QQDLTTLLQEAITPE
+469 QQDLTTLLQETLTPE

-489 LKTSSNMQEYH
+489 LKISSNMQEYH

-539 DDFLPPHISSQ
+539 DNFRHPHISGQ

-564 KLFQILDFV
+564 KLFQILDFI
-573 SESSTSD
+573 SENSTSD
-580 QLISLR
+580 QLISMR

-597 SHQELEKIADP
+597 SRQELEKIADP
-608 IIKEQFIKLHE
+608 IIKEQFTKLHE

-625 TIANRTET
+625 TITNRTET

-666 LENFLKTPL
+666 LENFLDVAANGITLKQKTWFSAEFSQKIKQKEEHQENL
-675 LDKDLAT
+675 ANAEVIKDIERE
-682 SLYYKNFSEPFNKRY
+682 LY
-697 FTKSQ
+697 
-702 NLTENDAQTADKQ
+702 AVA
-715 LEAELLAFA
+715 

>member
-1 MPAVENKENKENNI
+1 MTSVENKQITWNEKIQGKEQQ
-15 NSWRK
+15 
-20 NIDSKV
+20 
-26 DKEKSLQNSIQN
+26 KEREQQRAIQSMVQ
-38 ATIKLF
+38 KYF
-44 PNFST
+44 PDFST
-49 EEKVNIITQI
+49 EAKTEISIQI
-59 NNYLKLPGRYIQGIF
+59 FKYLKLPKTLEFKGIF
-74 AILVK
+74 SALLN
-79 LKKENPTD
+79 LKKENIDNP
-87 SKLAQIIIN
+87 KLAQILIN
-96 HIKKLN
+96 FIKKKI
-102 ERTVLDVTNKKN
+102 EKAILDQTNKTN
-114 KKLILNWK
+114 KTKVLNWK
-122 NTQKESYRNK
+122 KSPNQITNSLSNNFWKIQKELNDQKRNA
-132 ELAKS
+132 E
-137 TTKTIDIKKKSEE
+137 TKQITNANEQSKKQL
-150 FIKINNESKE
+150 
-160 AIKIINIETQEKFKR
+160 IEKTKQ
-175 TLELQSSLKPE
+175 LQASLKPE

-198 QSLSPETKTK
+198 QSLSPETKAK
-208 LKSSGLSETDYAKL
+208 LKSSGLSEIDYAKL

-238 SRDFLDSLKELNQ
+238 SRDFLESLKELNQ

-341 EKKIFETFFSS
+341 ERKIFETFFSS

-367 LKAWAMQAPIVAL
+367 LKAWAMQAPLVAL

-446 NKDQNHI
+446 NKDQNRI

-469 QQDLTTLLQEAITPE
+469 QQDLITLLQETLTPE

-550 LQDERIIN
+550 LQDEKIIN

-573 SESSTSD
+573 SENSTSD

-597 SHQELEKIADP
+597 SRQELEKIADP

-633 MFSFLQIFLKQDFSK
+633 MFSFFQIFLKQDFSK

-675 LDKDLAT
+675 LDKNLVT

-697 FTKSQ
+697 LAKSQ
-702 NLTENDAQTADKQ
+702 NPPENNPQTADERLKAGLQ
-715 LEAELLAFA
+715 ALA

>member
-1 MPAVENKENKENNI
+1 MTRSAETKESTI

-20 NIDSKV
+20 NVETDREKRLENAVQKATKNLFSHLS
-26 DKEKSLQNSIQN
+26 DKEQNDI
-38 ATIKLF
+38 IK
-44 PNFST
+44 
-49 EEKVNIITQI
+49 QI
-59 NNYLKLPGRYIQGIF
+59 NEYLKTPESIKPRELFQ
-74 AILVK
+74 K
-79 LKKENPTD
+79 LIEIKNNNPNNP
-87 SKLAQIIIN
+87 KLAQIIIN

-102 ERTVLDVTNKKN
+102 EKNTLDIKN
-114 KKLILNWK
+114 KKLKRAILSWK
-122 NTQKESYRNK
+122 NRTDGSSINDIKNKIPRIKESLANK
-132 ELAKS
+132 NKP
-137 TTKTIDIKKKSEE
+137 I
-150 FIKINNESKE
+150 
-160 AIKIINIETQEKFKR
+160 QEKMEKVLK
-175 TLELQSSLKPE
+175 TQSSLKPE

-238 SRDFLDSLKELNQ
+238 SRDFLESLKELNQ

-263 SFSVDKQFFKDNPD
+263 SFSIDKQFFKDNPD

-296 LSWLK
+296 LSRLK

-367 LKAWAMQAPIVAL
+367 LKAWTMQAPIVAL

-389 GLENLNQQN
+389 GLENLSQQN

-446 NKDQNHI
+446 NKDQNSI

-469 QQDLTTLLQEAITPE
+469 QQDLITLLQEAITPE

-489 LKTSSNMQEYH
+489 LQSSSNMQEYH

-573 SESSTSD
+573 SENSTSD
-580 QLISLR
+580 QLISMR

-597 SHQELEKIADP
+597 SRQELEKIADP

-697 FTKSQ
+697 FAKSQ

>member
-1 MPAVENKENKENNI
+1 MTRSAETKESTI

-20 NIDSKV
+20 NVETDREKRLENAVQKATKNLFSHLS
-26 DKEKSLQNSIQN
+26 DKEQNDI
-38 ATIKLF
+38 IK
-44 PNFST
+44 
-49 EEKVNIITQI
+49 QI
-59 NNYLKLPGRYIQGIF
+59 NEYLKTPDSIKPRELFQ
-74 AILVK
+74 K
-79 LKKENPTD
+79 LIEIKNNNPNNP
-87 SKLAQIIIN
+87 KLAQIIIN

-102 ERTVLDVTNKKN
+102 EKNTLDIKN
-114 KKLILNWK
+114 KKLKRAILSWK
-122 NTQKESYRNK
+122 NRIDGSSINDIKNKIPRIKESLANK
-132 ELAKS
+132 NKP
-137 TTKTIDIKKKSEE
+137 I
-150 FIKINNESKE
+150 
-160 AIKIINIETQEKFKR
+160 QEKMEKV
-175 TLELQSSLKPE
+175 LKAQSSLKPE

-198 QSLSPETKTK
+198 QSLSPETKAK

-306 STFVE
+306 ATFVE

-341 EKKIFETFFSS
+341 ERKIFETFFSS
-352 FQAIKQQMTWVSTNM
+352 FQAIKEQMTWVSTNM

-446 NKDQNHI
+446 NKDQNRI

-469 QQDLTTLLQEAITPE
+469 QQDLITLLQEALTPE

-539 DDFLPPHISSQ
+539 DDFLPPHMSSQ
-550 LQDERIIN
+550 LQDKRIIN

-573 SESSTSD
+573 SENSTSD
-580 QLISLR
+580 QLISMR

-597 SHQELEKIADP
+597 SRQELEKIADP

-697 FTKSQ
+697 FAKSQ

>member
-1 MPAVENKENKENNI
+1 MTRSAETKESTI

-20 NIDSKV
+20 NVETDREKRLENAVQKATKNLFSHLS
-26 DKEKSLQNSIQN
+26 DKEQNDI
-38 ATIKLF
+38 IK
-44 PNFST
+44 
-49 EEKVNIITQI
+49 QI
-59 NNYLKLPGRYIQGIF
+59 NEYLKTPDSIKPRELFQ
-74 AILVK
+74 K
-79 LKKENPTD
+79 LIEIKNNNPNNP
-87 SKLAQIIIN
+87 KLAQIIIN

-102 ERTVLDVTNKKN
+102 EKNTLDIKN
-114 KKLILNWK
+114 KKLKRAILSWK
-122 NTQKESYRNK
+122 NRTDGSSINDIKNKIPRIKESLANK
-132 ELAKS
+132 NKP
-137 TTKTIDIKKKSEE
+137 I
-150 FIKINNESKE
+150 
-160 AIKIINIETQEKFKR
+160 QEKMEKV
-175 TLELQSSLKPE
+175 LKAQSSLKPE

-208 LKSSGLSETDYAKL
+208 LKSSGLSETVYAKL

-232 GDTSQE
+232 NDTSQE
-238 SRDFLDSLKELNQ
+238 SRDFLESLKELNQ
-251 SLGIRDLDQMPN
+251 SLGIRDLDQMPD

-446 NKDQNHI
+446 NKDQNRI

-469 QQDLTTLLQEAITPE
+469 QQDLTTLLQETLTPE

-489 LKTSSNMQEYH
+489 LQSSSNMQEYH

-539 DDFLPPHISSQ
+539 DNFLPPHISGQ

-564 KLFQILDFV
+564 KLFQILDFI
-573 SESSTSD
+573 SENSTSD
-580 QLISLR
+580 QLISMR

-597 SHQELEKIADP
+597 SRQELEKIADP

-666 LENFLKTPL
+666 LENFLSVANEGITLQQKGWFSHTFSTNITA
-675 LDKDLAT
+675 KREKQENLANA
-682 SLYYKNFSEPFNKRY
+682 KGIEDIER
-697 FTKSQ
+697 
-702 NLTENDAQTADKQ
+702 
-715 LEAELLAFA
+715 ELNNIAVA

>member
-1 MPAVENKENKENNI
+1 MTWVENKNQSTKEQI
-15 NSWRK
+15 NSKAESKEQK
-20 NIDSKV
+20 NASFAQAITEKAFKEFSID
-26 DKEKSLQNSIQN
+26 EKKAIAIL
-38 ATIKLF
+38 
-44 PNFST
+44 
-49 EEKVNIITQI
+49 I
-59 NNYLKLPGRYIQGIF
+59 NKYLKLPK
-74 AILVK
+74 AIEPRELFQK
-79 LKKENPTD
+79 LLEIKKNNLNNSKLSQIIIDQLKQKISKKEND
-87 SKLAQIIIN
+87 LKALQIIREKKKIN
-96 HIKKLN
+96 GRNPLLKQQVWEKNAMEINKITEGNKNRDILKKIR
-102 ERTVLDVTNKKN
+102 EGDKKEIEIKN
-114 KKLILNWK
+114 KFEHLKH
-122 NTQKESYRNK
+122 
-132 ELAKS
+132 
-137 TTKTIDIKKKSEE
+137 
-150 FIKINNESKE
+150 
-160 AIKIINIETQEKFKR
+160 
-175 TLELQSSLKPE
+175 LQSSLKPE

-238 SRDFLDSLKELNQ
+238 SRDFLESLKELNQ

-263 SFSVDKQFFKDNPD
+263 SFSIDKQFFKDNPD

-284 SQDFKTLDNSFD
+284 SPDFKTLDNSFD

-367 LKAWAMQAPIVAL
+367 LKAWAMQAPLVAL

-446 NKDQNHI
+446 NKDQNRI

-469 QQDLTTLLQEAITPE
+469 QQDLITLLQEAITPE

-489 LKTSSNMQEYH
+489 LQSSSNMQEYH

-697 FTKSQ
+697 FAKSQ

>member
-1 MPAVENKENKENNI
+1 MEINKITEGNKNRDI
-15 NSWRK
+15 
-20 NIDSKV
+20 
-26 DKEKSLQNSIQN
+26 
-38 ATIKLF
+38 
-44 PNFST
+44 
-49 EEKVNIITQI
+49 
-59 NNYLKLPGRYIQGIF
+59 
-74 AILVK
+74 
-79 LKKENPTD
+79 LKKIREGD
-87 SKLAQIIIN
+87 RKEIEI
-96 HIKKLN
+96 
-102 ERTVLDVTNKKN
+102 KN
-114 KKLILNWK
+114 KFEHVK
-122 NTQKESYRNK
+122 Q
-132 ELAKS
+132 
-137 TTKTIDIKKKSEE
+137 
-150 FIKINNESKE
+150 
-160 AIKIINIETQEKFKR
+160 
-175 TLELQSSLKPE
+175 LQSSLKPE

-198 QSLSPETKTK
+198 QSLSPETKAK

-306 STFVE
+306 ATFVE

-341 EKKIFETFFSS
+341 ERKIFETFFSS

-398 RQFWDRTDILTEWE
+398 KQFWDRTDILTEWE

-420 KIDNKPINFYFNLNT
+420 KIDNKPISFYFNLNT

-446 NKDQNHI
+446 NKDQNRI

-469 QQDLTTLLQEAITPE
+469 QQDLITLLQETLTPE

-573 SESSTSD
+573 SENSTSD

-597 SHQELEKIADP
+597 SRQELEKIADP

-657 KNDIFDFID
+657 KSDIFDFID

-675 LDKDLAT
+675 LDKNLVT

-697 FTKSQ
+697 LAKSQ
-702 NLTENDAQTADKQ
+702 NPPENNPQTADERLKAGLQ
-715 LEAELLAFA
+715 ALA

>member
-1 MPAVENKENKENNI
+1 MTSVENKQITWNEKIQGKEQQ
-15 NSWRK
+15 
-20 NIDSKV
+20 
-26 DKEKSLQNSIQN
+26 KEREQQRAIQSMVQ
-38 ATIKLF
+38 KYF
-44 PNFST
+44 PDFST
-49 EEKVNIITQI
+49 EAKTEITIQI
-59 NNYLKLPGRYIQGIF
+59 FKYLKLPKTLEFKGIF
-74 AILVK
+74 SALLN
-79 LKKENPTD
+79 LKKENIDNP
-87 SKLAQIIIN
+87 KLAQILIN
-96 HIKKLN
+96 FIKKKI
-102 ERTVLDVTNKKN
+102 EKTILDQTNKTN
-114 KKLILNWK
+114 KTKVLNWK
-122 NTQKESYRNK
+122 KSPNQITNSLSNNFWKIQKEWNNQKRNT
-132 ELAKS
+132 E
-137 TTKTIDIKKKSEE
+137 TKQITHLNEQSKKQL
-150 FIKINNESKE
+150 
-160 AIKIINIETQEKFKR
+160 IEKTKQ
-175 TLELQSSLKPE
+175 LQSSLKPE

-198 QSLSPETKTK
+198 QSLSPETKAK

-284 SQDFKTLDNSFD
+284 SQDFKMLDNSFD

-352 FQAIKQQMTWVSTNM
+352 FQAIKEQMTWVSTNM

-446 NKDQNHI
+446 NKDQNRI

-469 QQDLTTLLQEAITPE
+469 QQDLTTLLQETLTPE

-489 LKTSSNMQEYH
+489 LQTSSNMQEYH

-539 DDFLPPHISSQ
+539 ADFLPPHISSQ

-573 SESSTSD
+573 SENSTSD

-597 SHQELEKIADP
+597 SRQELEKIADP

-666 LENFLKTPL
+666 LENFLDVAANGITLKQKTW
-675 LDKDLAT
+675 
-682 SLYYKNFSEPFNKRY
+682 FSAEF
-697 FTKSQ
+697 SQ
-702 NLTENDAQTADKQ
+702 KIKQKEELQKNLTDAKDIKDI
-715 LEAELLAFA
+715 ESELNIAFA

>member
-1 MPAVENKENKENNI
+1 MTSVENKQITWNEKIQGKEQQ
-15 NSWRK
+15 
-20 NIDSKV
+20 
-26 DKEKSLQNSIQN
+26 KEREQQRAIQSMVQ
-38 ATIKLF
+38 KYF
-44 PNFST
+44 PDFST
-49 EEKVNIITQI
+49 EAKTEITIQI
-59 NNYLKLPGRYIQGIF
+59 FKYLKLPKTLEFKGIF
-74 AILVK
+74 SALLN
-79 LKKENPTD
+79 LKKENIDNP
-87 SKLAQIIIN
+87 KLAQILIN
-96 HIKKLN
+96 FIKKKI
-102 ERTVLDVTNKKN
+102 EKTILDQTNKTN
-114 KKLILNWK
+114 KTKVLNWK
-122 NTQKESYRNK
+122 KSPNQITNSLSNNFWKIQKEWNNQKRNT
-132 ELAKS
+132 E
-137 TTKTIDIKKKSEE
+137 TKQITHLNEQSKKQL
-150 FIKINNESKE
+150 
-160 AIKIINIETQEKFKR
+160 IEKTKQ
-175 TLELQSSLKPE
+175 LQSSLKPE

-198 QSLSPETKTK
+198 QSLSPETKAK

-284 SQDFKTLDNSFD
+284 SQDFKMLDNSFD

-446 NKDQNHI
+446 NKDQNRI

-469 QQDLTTLLQEAITPE
+469 QQDLITLLQETITPE

-489 LKTSSNMQEYH
+489 LQSSSNMQEYH

-539 DDFLPPHISSQ
+539 ADFLPPHISSQ

-573 SESSTSD
+573 SENSTSD

-591 LTSLIS
+591 LTSFIS
-597 SHQELEKIADP
+597 SRQELEKIADP

-666 LENFLKTPL
+666 LENFLSVANEGITLQQKGWFSHTFSTNITA
-675 LDKDLAT
+675 KREKQENLANA
-682 SLYYKNFSEPFNKRY
+682 KGIEDIER
-697 FTKSQ
+697 
-702 NLTENDAQTADKQ
+702 
-715 LEAELLAFA
+715 ELNNIAVA

>member
-1 MPAVENKENKENNI
+1 MTWVENKNQSTKEQI
-15 NSWRK
+15 NSKVESKEQK
-20 NIDSKV
+20 NASFAQAITEKAFKEFSID
-26 DKEKSLQNSIQN
+26 EKRAIAIL
-38 ATIKLF
+38 
-44 PNFST
+44 
-49 EEKVNIITQI
+49 I
-59 NNYLKLPGRYIQGIF
+59 NKYLKLPK
-74 AILVK
+74 AIEPRELFQK
-79 LKKENPTD
+79 LLEIKKNNLNNSKLSQIIIDQLKQKISKKEND
-87 SKLAQIIIN
+87 LKALQIIREKKKIN
-96 HIKKLN
+96 GRNPLLKNREILKKIR
-102 ERTVLDVTNKKN
+102 EGDRKEIEIKN
-114 KKLILNWK
+114 KFEHLK
-122 NTQKESYRNK
+122 Q
-132 ELAKS
+132 
-137 TTKTIDIKKKSEE
+137 
-150 FIKINNESKE
+150 
-160 AIKIINIETQEKFKR
+160 
-175 TLELQSSLKPE
+175 LQSSLKPE

-198 QSLSPETKTK
+198 QSLSPETKAK
-208 LKSSGLSETDYAKL
+208 LKSSGLSETDYAKF

-232 GDTSQE
+232 KDTSQE
-238 SRDFLDSLKELNQ
+238 SRDFLESLKELNQ

-284 SQDFKTLDNSFD
+284 SPDFKTLDNSFD

-341 EKKIFETFFSS
+341 ERKIFETFFSS

-446 NKDQNHI
+446 NKDQNRI

-469 QQDLTTLLQEAITPE
+469 KQDLTTLLQETITPE

-539 DDFLPPHISSQ
+539 ADFLPPHISSQ

-558 NNPQIK
+558 NTPQIK
-564 KLFQILDFV
+564 KLFQILDFI
-573 SESSTSD
+573 SENSTSD
-580 QLISLR
+580 QLISMR

-597 SHQELEKIADP
+597 SRQELEKIADP

-666 LENFLKTPL
+666 LENFLDVAANGITLKQKTW
-675 LDKDLAT
+675 
-682 SLYYKNFSEPFNKRY
+682 FSAEF
-697 FTKSQ
+697 SQ
-702 NLTENDAQTADKQ
+702 KIKQKEELQKNLTDAKDIKDI
-715 LEAELLAFA
+715 ESELNIAFA

>member
-1 MPAVENKENKENNI
+1 MTWVENKNQSTKEQI
-15 NSWRK
+15 NSKAESKEQK
-20 NIDSKV
+20 NASFAQAITEKAFKEFSID
-26 DKEKSLQNSIQN
+26 EKRAIAIL
-38 ATIKLF
+38 
-44 PNFST
+44 
-49 EEKVNIITQI
+49 I
-59 NNYLKLPGRYIQGIF
+59 NKYLKLPK
-74 AILVK
+74 AIEPRELFQK
-79 LKKENPTD
+79 LLEIKKNNLNNSKLSQIIIDQLKQKISKKEND
-87 SKLAQIIIN
+87 LKALQIIREKKKIN
-96 HIKKLN
+96 GRNPLLKQQVWEKNAMEINKITEGNKNRDILKKIR
-102 ERTVLDVTNKKN
+102 EGDRKEIEIKN
-114 KKLILNWK
+114 KFEHVK
-122 NTQKESYRNK
+122 Q
-132 ELAKS
+132 
-137 TTKTIDIKKKSEE
+137 
-150 FIKINNESKE
+150 
-160 AIKIINIETQEKFKR
+160 
-175 TLELQSSLKPE
+175 LQSSLKPE

-198 QSLSPETKTK
+198 QSLSPETKAK

-352 FQAIKQQMTWVSTNM
+352 FQAIKEQMTWVSTNM

-446 NKDQNHI
+446 NKDQNRI

-469 QQDLTTLLQEAITPE
+469 QQDLITLLQETITPE

-539 DDFLPPHISSQ
+539 ADFLPPHISSQ

-573 SESSTSD
+573 SENSTSD

-597 SHQELEKIADP
+597 SRQELEKIADP

-657 KNDIFDFID
+657 KSDIFDFID

-675 LDKDLAT
+675 LDKNLVT

-697 FTKSQ
+697 LAKSQ
-702 NLTENDAQTADKQ
+702 NFRENDAQTADEQ
-715 LEAELLAFA
+715 LAEQLDKLPAFA

>member
-1 MPAVENKENKENNI
+1 MTSVENKQITWNEKIQGKEQQ
-15 NSWRK
+15 
-20 NIDSKV
+20 
-26 DKEKSLQNSIQN
+26 KEREQQRAIQSMVQ
-38 ATIKLF
+38 KYF
-44 PNFST
+44 PDFST
-49 EEKVNIITQI
+49 EAKTEITIQI
-59 NNYLKLPGRYIQGIF
+59 FKYLKLPKTLEFKGIF
-74 AILVK
+74 SALLN
-79 LKKENPTD
+79 LKKENIDNP
-87 SKLAQIIIN
+87 KLAQILIN
-96 HIKKLN
+96 FIKKKI
-102 ERTVLDVTNKKN
+102 EKTILDQTNKTN
-114 KKLILNWK
+114 KTKVLNWK
-122 NTQKESYRNK
+122 KSPNQITNSLSNNFWKIQKEWNNQKRNT
-132 ELAKS
+132 E
-137 TTKTIDIKKKSEE
+137 TKQITHLNEQSKKQL
-150 FIKINNESKE
+150 
-160 AIKIINIETQEKFKR
+160 IEKTKQ
-175 TLELQSSLKPE
+175 LQSSLKPE

-198 QSLSPETKTK
+198 QSLSPETKAK

-284 SQDFKTLDNSFD
+284 SPDFKTLDNSFD

-341 EKKIFETFFSS
+341 ERKIFETFFSS

-398 RQFWDRTDILTEWE
+398 KQFWDRTDILTEWE

-446 NKDQNHI
+446 NKDQNRI

-469 QQDLTTLLQEAITPE
+469 QQDLITLLQETITPE

-539 DDFLPPHISSQ
+539 ADFLPPHISSQ
-550 LQDERIIN
+550 LQDEKIIN

-573 SESSTSD
+573 SENSTSD

-597 SHQELEKIADP
+597 SRQELEKIADP

-666 LENFLKTPL
+666 LENFLSVANEGITLQQKGWFSHTFSTNITA
-675 LDKDLAT
+675 KREKQENLANA
-682 SLYYKNFSEPFNKRY
+682 KGIEDIER
-697 FTKSQ
+697 
-702 NLTENDAQTADKQ
+702 
-715 LEAELLAFA
+715 ELNNIAVA

>member
-1 MPAVENKENKENNI
+1 MTSLESKQITWNEKIQGKEQQKE
-15 NSWRK
+15 R
-20 NIDSKV
+20 
-26 DKEKSLQNSIQN
+26 EQQREIQSMVQ
-38 ATIKLF
+38 KYF
-44 PNFST
+44 PDFST
-49 EEKVNIITQI
+49 EAKTEITIQI
-59 NNYLKLPGRYIQGIF
+59 FKYLKLPKTLEFKGIF
-74 AILVK
+74 SALLN
-79 LKKENPTD
+79 LKKENIDNP
-87 SKLAQIIIN
+87 KLAQILIN
-96 HIKKLN
+96 FIKKKI
-102 ERTVLDVTNKKN
+102 EKTILDQTNKTN
-114 KKLILNWK
+114 KTKVLNWK
-122 NTQKESYRNK
+122 KSPNQITNSLSNNSWKIQKEWNNQKRNT
-132 ELAKS
+132 E
-137 TTKTIDIKKKSEE
+137 TKQITHLNEQSKKQL
-150 FIKINNESKE
+150 
-160 AIKIINIETQEKFKR
+160 IEKTKQ
-175 TLELQSSLKPE
+175 LQSSLKPE

-198 QSLSPETKTK
+198 QSLSPETKAK
-208 LKSSGLSETDYAKL
+208 LKSSRLSETDYAKF

-284 SQDFKTLDNSFD
+284 SPDFKTLDNSFD

-367 LKAWAMQAPIVAL
+367 LKAWTMQAPIVAL

-446 NKDQNHI
+446 NKDQNRI

-469 QQDLTTLLQEAITPE
+469 QQDLTTLLQETLTPE

-539 DDFLPPHISSQ
+539 ADFLPPHISSQ

-573 SESSTSD
+573 SENSTSD

-597 SHQELEKIADP
+597 SRQELEKIADP

-625 TIANRTET
+625 TITNRTET

-657 KNDIFDFID
+657 KSDIFDFID
-666 LENFLKTPL
+666 LENFLDVAANGITLKQKTWFSAEFSQKIKQKEEL
-675 LDKDLAT
+675 QENLANAKDI
-682 SLYYKNFSEPFNKRY
+682 KGIEK
-697 FTKSQ
+697 
-702 NLTENDAQTADKQ
+702 
-715 LEAELLAFA
+715 ELNIAFA

>member
-1 MPAVENKENKENNI
+1 MTSVENKKFSSPEEKGNKERETNEQ
-15 NSWRK
+15 
-20 NIDSKV
+20 SK
-26 DKEKSLQNSIQN
+26 LRTIQN
-38 ATIKLF
+38 VTQKLF
-44 PNFST
+44 SNFST
-49 EEKVNIITQI
+49 EEKSNLIISI
-59 NNYLKLPGRYIQGIF
+59 SSYLKLPGANFQGVFNMLI
-74 AILVK
+74 K
-79 LKKENPTD
+79 LKNDNLNNP
-87 SKLAQIIIN
+87 KLAQIIISALKKQIERKTLDLQNKKEKKQILRGNIDKKIRNNGLQNKNQDREDEYKASLKKFESQKN
-96 HIKKLN
+96 HIKQTIQK
-102 ERTVLDVTNKKN
+102 VLK
-114 KKLILNWK
+114 
-122 NTQKESYRNK
+122 
-132 ELAKS
+132 A
-137 TTKTIDIKKKSEE
+137 
-150 FIKINNESKE
+150 
-160 AIKIINIETQEKFKR
+160 
-175 TLELQSSLKPE
+175 QSSLKPE

-208 LKSSGLSETDYAKL
+208 LKSSGLSETVYAKL

-238 SRDFLDSLKELNQ
+238 SRDFLESLKELNQ

-277 LVKHIWE
+277 LVKHIGE

-323 QISPFFDEEWRLK
+323 QISPFFDEEGRLK

-341 EKKIFETFFSS
+341 ERKIFETFFSS
-352 FQAIKQQMTWVSTNM
+352 FQAIKQQMTGVSTNM
-367 LKAWAMQAPIVAL
+367 LKAGAMQAPIVAL

-398 RQFWDRTDILTEWE
+398 RQFGDRTDILTEGE

-446 NKDQNHI
+446 NKDQNRI

-469 QQDLTTLLQEAITPE
+469 QQDLITLLQETLTPE

-539 DDFLPPHISSQ
+539 ADFLPPHISSQ

-573 SESSTSD
+573 SENSTSD

-597 SHQELEKIADP
+597 SRQELEKIADP

-666 LENFLKTPL
+666 LENFLSVANEGITLQQKGGFSHTFSTNITA
-675 LDKDLAT
+675 KREKQENLANA
-682 SLYYKNFSEPFNKRY
+682 KGIEDIER
-697 FTKSQ
+697 
-702 NLTENDAQTADKQ
+702 
-715 LEAELLAFA
+715 ELNNIAVA

>member
-1 MPAVENKENKENNI
+1 MTSVENKKFSSPEGKWNKERETNEQ
-15 NSWRK
+15 
-20 NIDSKV
+20 SK
-26 DKEKSLQNSIQN
+26 LRTIQN
-38 ATIKLF
+38 VTQKLF
-44 PNFST
+44 SNFST
-49 EEKVNIITQI
+49 EEKSKLIISI
-59 NNYLKLPGRYIQGIF
+59 SSYLKLPGANFQGVFNMLI
-74 AILVK
+74 K
-79 LKKENPTD
+79 LKKDNLNNP
-87 SKLAQIIIN
+87 KLAQIIISTLKKQIERKTLDVENKKEKKQILRGNIDKKSRNNWLQNKNQDREDEYKASLKKFESQKN
-96 HIKKLN
+96 HIKQTIQK
-102 ERTVLDVTNKKN
+102 VLK
-114 KKLILNWK
+114 
-122 NTQKESYRNK
+122 
-132 ELAKS
+132 A
-137 TTKTIDIKKKSEE
+137 
-150 FIKINNESKE
+150 
-160 AIKIINIETQEKFKR
+160 
-175 TLELQSSLKPE
+175 QSSLKPE

-198 QSLSPETKTK
+198 QSLSLETKAK

-284 SQDFKTLDNSFD
+284 SPDFKTLDNSFD

-341 EKKIFETFFSS
+341 ERKIFETFFSS

-446 NKDQNHI
+446 NKDQNRI

-469 QQDLTTLLQEAITPE
+469 QQDLTSLLQETITPE

-539 DDFLPPHISSQ
+539 NDLLPPHLAPQ
-550 LQDERIIN
+550 LQNEKIIN
-558 NNPQIK
+558 NNLQIK
-564 KLFQILDFV
+564 KLFQILDFI
-573 SESSTSD
+573 SENSTSD
-580 QLISLR
+580 QLMSMR

-591 LTSLIS
+591 LTSLLS
-597 SHQELEKIADP
+597 SHQALEKIADP

-633 MFSFLQIFLKQDFSK
+633 MFSFLQIFIQKDFSK
-648 NEFNPQTLT
+648 EDFNPHTLPNT
-657 KNDIFDFID
+657 DIFNFID
-666 LENFLKTPL
+666 LENFLDVATNGITLKQKTWFSAEFSQKIKQKEEL
-675 LDKDLAT
+675 QENLADAKDI
-682 SLYYKNFSEPFNKRY
+682 KDIER
-697 FTKSQ
+697 
-702 NLTENDAQTADKQ
+702 
-715 LEAELLAFA
+715 ELNIAFA

>member
-1 MPAVENKENKENNI
+1 MTRSAETKESTI

-20 NIDSKV
+20 NVETDREKRLENAVQKATKNLFSHLS
-26 DKEKSLQNSIQN
+26 DKEQNDI
-38 ATIKLF
+38 IK
-44 PNFST
+44 
-49 EEKVNIITQI
+49 QI
-59 NNYLKLPGRYIQGIF
+59 NEYLKTPESIKPRELFQ
-74 AILVK
+74 K
-79 LKKENPTD
+79 LIEIKNNNPNNP
-87 SKLAQIIIN
+87 KLAQIIIN

-102 ERTVLDVTNKKN
+102 EKNTLDIKN
-114 KKLILNWK
+114 KKLKRAILSWK
-122 NTQKESYRNK
+122 NRTDGSSINDIKNKIPRIKESLANK
-132 ELAKS
+132 NKP
-137 TTKTIDIKKKSEE
+137 I
-150 FIKINNESKE
+150 
-160 AIKIINIETQEKFKR
+160 QEKMEKVLK
-175 TLELQSSLKPE
+175 TQSSLKPE

-238 SRDFLDSLKELNQ
+238 SRDFLESLKELNQ

-296 LSWLK
+296 LSRLK

-367 LKAWAMQAPIVAL
+367 LKAWTMQAPIVAL

-389 GLENLNQQN
+389 GLENLSQQN

-446 NKDQNHI
+446 NKDQNSI

-469 QQDLTTLLQEAITPE
+469 QQDLITLLQEAITPE

-489 LKTSSNMQEYH
+489 LQSSSNMQEYH

-573 SESSTSD
+573 SENSTSD
-580 QLISLR
+580 QLISMR

-597 SHQELEKIADP
+597 SRQELEKIADP

-648 NEFNPQTLT
+648 NELNPQTLT

-675 LDKDLAT
+675 LDKNLTT

-697 FTKSQ
+697 FAKSQ